1 MPGYFEH
8 MLKTVD
14 EQAPLPLATAAP
26 LYARVLGGRAGT
38 LHPQVAAVHCQTDKV
53 EAQGWMRVER
63 GTGWWCRV
71 VAAVAG
77 LPRRGARLRTW
88 VEITPRRGE
97 EHWIRWFGD
106 AAPFRSRQSAGPPG
120 ELVER
125 FGPMALVFRLDTDGD
140 VLHFRQIACEVR
152 FGRFCLPV
160 PAPFAPRVAAA
171 VGPAP
176 DSGVA
181 VAVRVDSCWTGVL
194 LAYEGT
200 VALAQRSV

>member
-1 MPGYFEH
+1 M
-8 MLKTVD
+8 T
-14 EQAPLPLATAAP
+14 TAVP
-26 LYARVLGGRAGT
+26 LYARVLGGRTDG
-38 LHPQVAAVHCQTDKV
+38 LHAQVASVHCRTDEV
-53 EAQGWMRVER
+53 EVQGWMRVER
-63 GTGWWCRV
+63 GAGWWCRI

-77 LPRRGARLRTW
+77 LPRSGARLRTRL
-88 VEITPRRGE
+88 VIAPCHGE

-106 AAPFRSRQSAGPPG
+106 AAPVRSRQSAGRPG
-120 ELVER
+120 ELVEC
-125 FGPMALVFRLDTDGD
+125 FGPLVLVFTLDTDGD

-152 FGRFCLPV
+152 FGRLRLPV
-160 PAPFAPRVAAA
+160 PARVAPRVAAA

-200 VALAQRSV
+200 VALAERSV